1 MIELFKDKRTDLE
14 FKLDIQ
20 GNSFVPEARLSI
32 SITENISF
40 TIKGI
45 VENNQVK
52 VSIPPLKDFLKDT
65 TFSSVNLILE
75 VIADQNYFIPWKGQ
89 ATVDD
94 SITVGV
100 VDFQYESTEAKKAIK
115 VESSIISKNAS
126 KIKFI

>member
-32 SITENISF
+32 HITENISF

-89 ATVDD
+89 ATVND

-100 VDFQYESTEAKKAIK
+100 VDFQYESAEAKKAIK